1 MPPRRHNDVERRAVL
16 LHEILVAETKLK
28 KAKARRGGC
37 CGTSERTIEKLE
49 ARLTKL
55 CQIKEDRNTFE
66 VVVPPGGG
74 SGDLLQVTDPMGR
87 ILNATVPEG
96 LREGDTFS
104 LPYVKQV
111 PVAQGVVV
119 ARAATPAAGGE
130 GEPSE

>member
-1 MPPRRHNDVERRAVL
+1 M
-16 LHEILVAETKLK
+16 AETKLK
-28 KAKARRGGC
+28 KARARRGGG

-55 CQIKEDRNTFE
+55 RQIKEDRNTFD
-66 VVVPPGGG
+66 VVVPQGGHA
-74 SGDLLQVTDPMGR
+74 GDLLQVTDPMGR
-87 ILNATVPEG
+87 IVNATVPEG

-119 ARAATPAAGGE
+119 ARATPAAGGE
-130 GEPSE
+130 GEPSEPQGGG